1 MSNVPPPVK
10 VDNASVSVYFHN
22 DLLLNPIKSNVGFTT
37 LLKNLIKK
45 QYKKSKN
52 KKCRSC
58 RTECKFRGMSIYGR
72 RYDQDGNDI
81 DELLV
86 AYLQN

>member
-1 MSNVPPPVK
+1 MTN
-10 VDNASVSVYFHN
+10 NY
-22 DLLLNPIKSNVGFTT
+22 
-37 LLKNLIKK
+37 LKD
-45 QYKKSKN
+45 QKKSKN

-58 RTECKFRGMSIYGR
+58 RTECKFRGIHTHDR
-72 RYDQDGNDI
+72 RYDQDGNEV

>member
-1 MSNVPPPVK
+1 MTN
-10 VDNASVSVYFHN
+10 NY
-22 DLLLNPIKSNVGFTT
+22 
-37 LLKNLIKK
+37 LKD
-45 QYKKSKN
+45 QKKSKN

-58 RTECKFRGMSIYGR
+58 RTECKFGGILTHHR
-72 RYDQDGNDI
+72 RYDQDGNEV